1 MAKWVCP
8 KKSAGTLCLPH
19 MGVNRVRMGKRLF
32 LHLSLRYYK
41 CFLLPCGSGKS
52 WDDLSRAVSV
62 VPALLVPGELLVSPS
77 YFLPFLYCCFFPT
90 PFLLKQTRIKG
101 RVYHSLP
108 LGMVDL
114 QGKDSLCSKR

>member
-1 MAKWVCP
+1 
-8 KKSAGTLCLPH
+8 

-32 LHLSLRYYK
+32 LHLSLRCYK
-41 CFLLPCGSGKS
+41 CFLQTCGSGKS

-77 YFLPFLYCCFFPT
+77 YFLSFST

-101 RVYHSLP
+101 RAYHSLP

-114 QGKDSLCSKR
+114 QGEDFLCSKR